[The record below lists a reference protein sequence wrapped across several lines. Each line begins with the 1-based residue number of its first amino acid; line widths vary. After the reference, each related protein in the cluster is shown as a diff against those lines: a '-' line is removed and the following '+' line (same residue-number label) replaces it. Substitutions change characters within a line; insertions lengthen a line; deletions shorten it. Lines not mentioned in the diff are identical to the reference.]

1 LDADQPDG
9 VLYTSLRAD
18 PYAMNPNLTLTW
30 DFAFHQLTAYLLVFC
45 RMTGVVLFNPLL
57 SRKNLPTRFCMALC
71 LGLSILV
78 APGVAAGMRPILQPY
93 ALLSAIG
100 AELLVG
106 FVWGLIFQSFYYL
119 LFMAGDA
126 IDLGLGLS
134 MAKVFDRNTN
144 IQMSLSG
151 NLFNL
156 LFVLFLFTTN
166 SHLILIKLAAA
177 SYDVIGPGGA
187 VLDLKLS
194 GFMVDLFLTV
204 VNLVIRLALPFIAAT
219 FTVEITMGILMK
231 LVPQINVFSIHF
243 QAKVIMGLILLFAF
257 TAPVAGFIDAYMSIM
272 FREME
277 KALVMLL

>member
-1 LDADQPDG
+1 MA
-9 VLYTSLRAD
+9 
-18 PYAMNPNLTLTW
+18 LTW

-57 SRKNLPTRFCMALC
+57 SRRNLPMRFCMALC
-71 LGLSILV
+71 LGLAILV
-78 APGVAAGMRPILQPY
+78 APGIADTMPPVYQPF
-93 ALLSAIG
+93 ALLSAVG

-156 LFVLFLFTTN
+156 LFILFLFATN
-166 SHLILIKLAAA
+166 SHLVLIKLAAA
-177 SYDVIGPGGA
+177 SYNIVGVGGA

-194 GFMVDLFLTV
+194 GFIVDLFLTA

-243 QAKVIMGLILLFAF
+243 QAKVIIGLILLYAF
-257 TAPVAGFIDAYMSIM
+257 TAPVSGFIDAYLVVM
-272 FREME
+272 FQQME
-277 KALVMLL
+277 NALVMLL

>member
-1 LDADQPDG
+1 M
-9 VLYTSLRAD
+9 T
-18 PYAMNPNLTLTW
+18 MTW

-57 SRKNLPTRFCMALC
+57 SRKNIPTRFCMALC

-78 APGVAAGMRPILQPY
+78 APGVTGTMGPMDNPFTLIG
-93 ALLSAIG
+93 AIG

-106 FVWGLIFQSFYYL
+106 LVWGLIFQSFYYL

-126 IDLGLGLS
+126 IDLGLGFS
-134 MAKVFDRNTN
+134 MAKIFDRNTN

-156 LFVLFLFTTN
+156 MFILFLFTTN
-166 SHLILIKLAAA
+166 SHLILIRLAAA
-177 SYDVIGPGGA
+177 SYNIVGIGGA
-187 VLDLKLS
+187 FLDLKLS
-194 GFMVDLFLTV
+194 GFMVDLFLNV
-204 VNLVIRLALPFIAAT
+204 VSLAIRLCLPFLAAT

-243 QAKVIMGLILLFAF
+243 QAKVIMGLILLYAF
-257 TAPVAGFIDAYMSIM
+257 TAPVSSFVDNYIGLM
-272 FREME
+272 FQQME
-277 KALVMLL
+277 RALTILL